1 MHHREP
7 ARLLNTK
14 ILSML
19 MLLSVLGGCR
29 SGVSKRSQEETT
41 ADATKQV
48 RTAVIRTIGGWKGC
62 TASCLEAE
70 IVKKFK
76 ESGKPLKGKDKFPNK
91 DCLINLRKIKFGKA
105 QNQRHP
111 ILPDSDIAGRYKVY
125 MEDLYGSLSNDVKGL
140 VIYTYLASIGLQL
153 TNDVEE
159 LVSAE
164 SIDETKFKAII
175 KNFRDALKK
184 AKEEGVAFKKKEL
197 DANQI
202 SYLHNDSGEGNYYSK
217 LKEEGLSIG
226 EAFARGVEIAWD
238 IYRYTINPQ

>member
-1 MHHREP
+1 
-7 ARLLNTK
+7 
-14 ILSML
+14 ML
-19 MLLSVLGGCR
+19 ALSVLGGCR
-29 SGVSKRSQEETT
+29 SGVSKRSQEKTT

-76 ESGKPLKGKDKFPNK
+76 ESGRLPKDKDKFPNK
-91 DCLINLRKIKFGKA
+91 DYLKNLRKIKFGKA
-105 QNQRHP
+105 QDQRHP

-125 MEDLYGSLSNDVKGL
+125 IEELYGSLPNDIKGL
-140 VIYTYLASIGLQL
+140 VMYTYLASIGLQL

-159 LVSAE
+159 LVSAK
-164 SIDETKFKAII
+164 SIDETKFKAIV

-184 AKEEGVAFKKKEL
+184 AKEDGVALKKKEL

-202 SYLHNDSGEGNYYSK
+202 SYHHNDGKAGNYYSK
-217 LKEEGLSIG
+217 LKEEGLSVG

-238 IYRYTINPQ
+238 IYKCT